1 MDSINHTVLG
11 CWYLAG

>member
-1 MDSINHTVLG
+1 MDSSNHTVLG